1 MYKIK
6 EYEDKYD
13 KKVNS
18 FIISI
23 FVEEYGFEEYR
34 KELEEQCYSEYMEQ
48 NGKLW
53 IAIDEDENVV
63 GTIAIKQH
71 NENEAELKRLYVR
84 KDYRGKGL
92 SNELYENLI
101 MQAKEN
107 NLKRIFLGTYEKLES
122 AIKFYKKRGF
132 TQIEE
137 LDDELNGARYFEL
150 YV

>member
-1 MYKIK
+1 
-6 EYEDKYD
+6 
-13 KKVNS
+13 
-18 FIISI
+18 
-23 FVEEYGFEEYR
+23 
-34 KELEEQCYSEYMEQ
+34 
-48 NGKLW
+48 
-53 IAIDEDENVV
+53 
-63 GTIAIKQH
+63 
-71 NENEAELKRLYVR
+71 
-84 KDYRGKGL
+84 
-92 SNELYENLI
+92 

>member
-34 KELEEQCYSEYMEQ
+34 EELEEQCYSDYMQ
-48 NGKLW
+48 DNGKLW
-53 IAIDEDENVV
+53 IAVDEDENVI

-92 SNELYENLI
+92 SDELYENLI